1 MRIGFVAHAWI
12 PGVRGGSEIMGH
24 ELAKALVKRGHD
36 VTVYAPEMNAT
47 VKLDGVAILGG
58 RACMVRLNHDRHDVI
73 VAQHKLFR
81 QAYSIAKAK
90 RSKIVGILH
99 NDNSMTWRDL
109 TLSAD
114 LWVSNTEWL
123 RDELGVQSLV
133 VHPIV
138 HATEHATRRG
148 NHVTLVNLIPAKGSG
163 LFYELARRMPDVQF
177 LGVQGGYGKQV
188 IQRLPNVRI
197 IPTTQDMRRDVWAHT
212 RILLMPSEYESYGM
226 AGVEAMASGIPV
238 IAHPT
243 LGLRESLGDA
253 GIFIERDEPDAWERE
268 IRRLLA
274 DDEAESKAAKARSA
288 EIDSGAEVEE
298 FCRAV
303 EAMAGCHH

>member
-24 ELAKALVKRGHD
+24 ELAKALAKRGHD
-36 VTVYAPEMNAT
+36 VTVYAPEMRTNA
-47 VKLDGVAILGG
+47 KLDGVTILGG
-58 RACMVRLNHDRHDVI
+58 RACMVRLNSERYDVI

-90 RSKIVGILH
+90 KSKIIGTLH
-99 NDNSMTWRDL
+99 NDNALTRRDL
-109 TLSAD
+109 TLPAD
-114 LWVSNTEWL
+114 LWVCNTEWL
-123 RDELGVQSLV
+123 RAELGVQSLV

-138 HATEHATRRG
+138 HATEHATQRG
-148 NHVTLVNLIPAKGSG
+148 NHVTLVNLIPAKGST

-188 IQRLPNVRI
+188 IHRLPNVRI
-197 IPTTQDMRRDVWAHT
+197 IPNTADMRRDVWAHT

-243 LGLRESLGDA
+243 LGLRESLGSA

-274 DDEAESKAAKARSA
+274 GDEAESKAARARSA
-288 EIDSGAEVEE
+288 EIDSRAEVGA
-298 FCRAV
+298 FCEAV
-303 EAMAGCHH
+303 EGLCAS

>member
-1 MRIGFVAHAWI
+1 MRIAFVAHAWI
-12 PGVRGGSEIMGH
+12 PWVRGGSEIMGH
-24 ELAKALVKRGHD
+24 ELAKALAERGHG
-36 VTVYAPEMNAT
+36 VTVYAPEMRANAN
-47 VKLDGVAILGG
+47 LDGVTILGG
-58 RACMVRLNHDRHDVI
+58 RACMVRLNRERHDVI

-81 QAYSIAKAK
+81 QACTIARAK

-99 NDNSMTWRDL
+99 NDNSMTRLDVSL
-109 TLSAD
+109 PAD

-123 RDELGVQSLV
+123 RGALGLQALV

-138 HATEHATRRG
+138 HAAQHATRRG
-148 NHVTLVNLIPAKGSG
+148 NMVTLVNLIPEKGAT

-243 LGLRESLGDA
+243 LGLRESLGSA

-274 DDEAESKAAKARSA
+274 DDREESKAAKARSA
-288 EIDSGAEVEE
+288 EIDSRAEVEE

-303 EAMAGCHH
+303 EALCAS